1 MKRIMIVAYKP
12 YKEKEEALKS
22 LLFSQIE
29 TFRQENLL
37 SDRDPWFLRS
47 KDGMYLGIFEWR
59 SQAVVDAL
67 ESNPKVQEIWM
78 RFDKI
83 CAFEKPASVGELQ
96 GMFGTLESIDP
107 SN

>member
-1 MKRIMIVAYKP
+1 MKRTMVVAYKP
-12 YKEKEEALKS
+12 YKEKEEALRS

-47 KDGMYLGIFEWR
+47 KDGTYIGFFEWR
-59 SQAVVDAL
+59 SQAVVDSL
-67 ESNPKVQEIWM
+67 ESNPKVQAIWM

-83 CAFEKPASVGELQ
+83 CAFEKPSSVIELQ
-96 GMFGTLESIDP
+96 SMFGVLESVEAP
-107 SN
+107 N